1 MAFNANITPTVNGVF
16 TVRDSARELSDATK
30 DNAAAVQKAWDFYT
44 KLSDWRRSNKSAD
57 MLEQNDKNV
66 KADQEAE
73 AERNK
78 KLEGLKAERYKLSKE
93 LEELKA
99 RLDYPNTEQIE
110 KDVENMPADEQE
122 RYLMM
127 NGMKNPMLTDRLPKE
142 EEPQEFVFNWNWAK

>member
-30 DNAAAVQKAWDFYT
+30 DNAKAVQDAWNFYT
-44 KLSDWRRSNKSAD
+44 KFSDWRRSNKSAD
-57 MLEQNDKNV
+57 MLEQNDENV
-66 KADQEAE
+66 KADKEAE
-73 AERNK
+73 DKRSK
-78 KLEGLKAERYKLSKE
+78 KLEGLKSEREKLSKE

-99 RLDYPNTEQIE
+99 RLDYPTTEQVE
-110 KDVENMPADEQE
+110 ENVENMPADEQE

-142 EEPQEFVFNWNWAK
+142 EVPEFVFNWAK

>member
-30 DNAAAVQKAWDFYT
+30 DNAKAVQDAWNFYT
-44 KLSDWRRSNKSAD
+44 KFSDWRRSNKSAD
-57 MLEQNDKNV
+57 MLEQNDENV
-66 KADQEAE
+66 KADKEAE
-73 AERNK
+73 DKRNK
-78 KLEGLKAERYKLSKE
+78 KLEGLKSEREKLSKE

-99 RLDYPNTEQIE
+99 RLDYPTTEQVE
-110 KDVENMPADEQE
+110 ENVENMPADEQE

-142 EEPQEFVFNWNWAK
+142 EVPEFVFNWAK

>member
-30 DNAAAVQKAWDFYT
+30 DNAKAVQDAWNFYT
-44 KLSDWRRSNKSAD
+44 KFSDWRRSNKSAD
-57 MLEQNDKNV
+57 MLEQNDENV
-66 KADQEAE
+66 KADKEAE
-73 AERNK
+73 DARNK
-78 KLEGLKAERYKLSKE
+78 KLEGLKSERAKLSNE

-99 RLDYPNTEQIE
+99 RLDYPTTEQVE
-110 KDVENMPADEQE
+110 ENVENMPADEQE

-142 EEPQEFVFNWNWAK
+142 EVPEFVFNWAK

>member
-30 DNAAAVQKAWDFYT
+30 DNAKAVQDAWNFYT
-44 KLSDWRRSNKSAD
+44 KFSDWRRSNKSAD
-57 MLEQNDKNV
+57 MLEQNDENV
-66 KADQEAE
+66 KADKEAE
-73 AERNK
+73 DTRSK
-78 KLEGLKAERYKLSKE
+78 KLEGLKSEREKLSKE

-99 RLDYPNTEQIE
+99 RLDYPTTEQVE
-110 KDVENMPADEQE
+110 ENVENMPVDEQE

-142 EEPQEFVFNWNWAK
+142 ELPEFVFNWAK

>member
-30 DNAAAVQKAWDFYT
+30 DNAKAVQDAWNFYT
-44 KLSDWRRSNKSAD
+44 KFSDWRRSNKSAD
-57 MLEQNDKNV
+57 MLEQNDENV
-66 KADQEAE
+66 KADKEAE
-73 AERNK
+73 DARNK
-78 KLEGLKAERYKLSKE
+78 KLEGLKSERAKLSKE

-99 RLDYPNTEQIE
+99 RLDYPTTEQVE
-110 KDVENMPADEQE
+110 ENVENMPSDEQE

-142 EEPQEFVFNWNWAK
+142 EVPEFVFNWAK

>member
-30 DNAAAVQKAWDFYT
+30 DNTKALQNAWDFYT
-44 KLSDWRRSNKSAD
+44 KFSDWSRSNKSAD

-66 KADQEAE
+66 RADQEAE

-78 KLEGLKAERYKLSKE
+78 KLEGLKAEREKLSKE

-99 RLDYPNTEQIE
+99 RLDYPTTEQVE
-110 KDVENMPADEQE
+110 KNVENMPADEQE
-122 RYLMM
+122 RYLTM
-127 NGMKNPMLTDRLPKE
+127 NGMKNPFLADRLQKE
-142 EEPQEFVFNWNWAK
+142 EPEFVFNWAK

>member
-30 DNAAAVQKAWDFYT
+30 DNAKAVQDAWNFYT
-44 KLSDWRRSNKSAD
+44 KFSDWRRSNKSAD
-57 MLEQNDKNV
+57 MLEQNDENV
-66 KADQEAE
+66 KADKKAE
-73 AERNK
+73 DARNK
-78 KLEGLKAERYKLSKE
+78 KLEGLKSERAKLSKE

-99 RLDYPNTEQIE
+99 RLDYPTIEQVE
-110 KDVENMPADEQE
+110 ENVENMPADEQE

-142 EEPQEFVFNWNWAK
+142 EVPEFVFNWAK

>member
-30 DNAAAVQKAWDFYT
+30 DNAKAVQDAWNFYT
-44 KLSDWRRSNKSAD
+44 KFSDWRRSNKSAD
-57 MLEQNDKNV
+57 MLEQNDENV
-66 KADQEAE
+66 KADKEAE
-73 AERNK
+73 DARNK
-78 KLEGLKAERYKLSKE
+78 KLAGLKSEREKLSKE

-99 RLDYPNTEQIE
+99 RLDYPTTEQVE
-110 KDVENMPADEQE
+110 ENVENMPADEQE

-142 EEPQEFVFNWNWAK
+142 EVPEFVFNWAK

>member
-30 DNAAAVQKAWDFYT
+30 DNTKALQNAWDFYT

-57 MLEQNDKNV
+57 MLERNDENV
-66 KADQEAE
+66 KADREAE

-78 KLEGLKAERYKLSKE
+78 KLEGLKAEREKLSKE

-99 RLDYPNTEQIE
+99 RLDYPTTERIE
-110 KDVENMPADEQE
+110 NNVENMPDDERQ

-127 NGMKNPMLTDRLPKE
+127 NGMQNPMLTDRLPKE
-142 EEPQEFVFNWNWAK
+142 EPEFVFNWNWAK

>member
-30 DNAAAVQKAWDFYT
+30 DNAKAVQDAWNFYT
-44 KLSDWRRSNKSAD
+44 KFSDWRRSNKSAD
-57 MLEQNDKNV
+57 MLEQNDENV
-66 KADQEAE
+66 KADKEAE
-73 AERNK
+73 DARNK
-78 KLEGLKAERYKLSKE
+78 KLEGLKSEREKLSKE

-99 RLDYPNTEQIE
+99 RLDYPTTEQVE
-110 KDVENMPADEQE
+110 ENVENMSADEQE

-142 EEPQEFVFNWNWAK
+142 EVPEFVFNWAK

>member
-30 DNAAAVQKAWDFYT
+30 DNAKAVQDAWNFYT
-44 KLSDWRRSNKSAD
+44 KFSDWRRSNKSAD
-57 MLEQNDKNV
+57 MLEQNDENV
-66 KADQEAE
+66 KADKEAE
-73 AERNK
+73 DARNK
-78 KLEGLKAERYKLSKE
+78 KLEGLKSERAKLSKE

-99 RLDYPNTEQIE
+99 RLDYPTTEQVE
-110 KDVENMPADEQE
+110 ENVENMPADEQE

-142 EEPQEFVFNWNWAK
+142 EVPEFVFNWAK

>member
-30 DNAAAVQKAWDFYT
+30 DNAKAVQDAWNFYT
-44 KLSDWRRSNKSAD
+44 KFSDWRRSNKSAD
-57 MLEQNDKNV
+57 MLEQNDENV
-66 KADQEAE
+66 KADKKAE
-73 AERNK
+73 DARNK
-78 KLEGLKAERYKLSKE
+78 KLEGLKSERAKLSKE

-99 RLDYPNTEQIE
+99 RLDYPTTEQVE
-110 KDVENMPADEQE
+110 ENVENMPADEQE

-142 EEPQEFVFNWNWAK
+142 ELPEFVFNWAK

>member
-30 DNAAAVQKAWDFYT
+30 DNAEAIQNVWDFYT

-57 MLEQNDKNV
+57 MLERNDENV
-66 KADQEAE
+66 KTDQEAE

-78 KLEGLKAERYKLSKE
+78 KLAGLKAERAKLSKE

-99 RLDYPNTEQIE
+99 RLDYPTTEQIE
-110 KDVENMPADEQE
+110 KNVENMPADEQE
-122 RYLMM
+122 RYLTM

-142 EEPQEFVFNWNWAK
+142 EPEFVFNWAK

>member
-30 DNAAAVQKAWDFYT
+30 DNTKALQNAWDFYT
-44 KLSDWRRSNKSAD
+44 KFSDWRRSNKSAD
-57 MLEQNDKNV
+57 MLERNDKNV
-66 KADQEAE
+66 KADLEAE
-73 AERNK
+73 DARNK
-78 KLEGLKAERYKLSKE
+78 KLEGLKAERAKLSKE

-110 KDVENMPADEQE
+110 ENVENMPVDEQE
-122 RYLMM
+122 RYLMI

-142 EEPQEFVFNWNWAK
+142 EVPQEFVFNWNWAK

>member
-30 DNAAAVQKAWDFYT
+30 DNTKALQNAWDFYT
-44 KLSDWRRSNKSAD
+44 KFSDWIRSNKSAG

-73 AERNK
+73 DARSK
-78 KLEGLKAERYKLSKE
+78 KLEGLKAERAKLSKE

-99 RLDYPNTEQIE
+99 RLDYPTTEQVE
-110 KDVENMPADEQE
+110 ENVENIPADEQG
-122 RYLMM
+122 RYLTM
-127 NGMKNPMLTDRLPKE
+127 NGLKNPILTDRLPKE
-142 EEPQEFVFNWNWAK
+142 EAPEFVFNWNWAK

>member
-30 DNAAAVQKAWDFYT
+30 DNAKAIQNAWDFYT

-57 MLEQNDKNV
+57 MLEQNDENV

-78 KLEGLKAERYKLSKE
+78 KLAGLKAERAILSKE

-99 RLDYPNTEQIE
+99 RLDYPTTEQIE
-110 KDVENMPADEQE
+110 KNVENMPADEQE

-127 NGMKNPMLTDRLPKE
+127 NGMQNPMLTDRLPKE
-142 EEPQEFVFNWNWAK
+142 EMPEFVFNWAK

>member
-30 DNAAAVQKAWDFYT
+30 DNAKAVQDAWNFYT
-44 KLSDWRRSNKSAD
+44 KFSDWRRSNKSAD
-57 MLEQNDKNV
+57 MLEQNDENV
-66 KADQEAE
+66 KADKEAE
-73 AERNK
+73 DARNK
-78 KLEGLKAERYKLSKE
+78 KLEGLKSEREKLSKE

-99 RLDYPNTEQIE
+99 RLDYPTTEQVE
-110 KDVENMPADEQE
+110 ENVENMPADEQE

-142 EEPQEFVFNWNWAK
+142 EVPEFVFNWAK

>member
-30 DNAAAVQKAWDFYT
+30 DNAKAIQNAWDFYT

-57 MLEQNDKNV
+57 MLEQNDENV
-66 KADQEAE
+66 KADKEAE

-78 KLEGLKAERYKLSKE
+78 KLAGLKAERSRLSKE

-99 RLDYPNTEQIE
+99 RLNYPTTEQIE
-110 KDVENMPADEQE
+110 KNVENMPADEQE

-127 NGMKNPMLTDRLPKE
+127 NGMQNPILTDRLPKE
-142 EEPQEFVFNWNWAK
+142 EMPEFVFNWAK

>member
-30 DNAAAVQKAWDFYT
+30 DNAKAVQDAWNFYT
-44 KLSDWRRSNKSAD
+44 KFSDWRRSNKSAD
-57 MLEQNDKNV
+57 MLEQNDENV
-66 KADQEAE
+66 KADKEAE
-73 AERNK
+73 DARNK
-78 KLEGLKAERYKLSKE
+78 KLEGLKSERAKLSKE

-99 RLDYPNTEQIE
+99 RLDYPTTEQ
-110 KDVENMPADEQE
+110 VEENVEHMPADEQE

-142 EEPQEFVFNWNWAK
+142 EVPEFVFNWAK

>member
-30 DNAAAVQKAWDFYT
+30 DNAKAVQDAWNFYT
-44 KLSDWRRSNKSAD
+44 KFSDWRRSNKSAD
-57 MLEQNDKNV
+57 MLEQNDENV
-66 KADQEAE
+66 KADKEAE
-73 AERNK
+73 DARNK
-78 KLEGLKAERYKLSKE
+78 KLKGLKSEREKLSKE

-99 RLDYPNTEQIE
+99 RLDYPTTEQVE
-110 KDVENMPADEQE
+110 ENVENMPVDEQE

-142 EEPQEFVFNWNWAK
+142 EVPEFVFNWAK

>member
-30 DNAAAVQKAWDFYT
+30 DNAKAVQDAWNFYT
-44 KLSDWRRSNKSAD
+44 KFSDWRRSNKSAD
-57 MLEQNDKNV
+57 KLEQNDENV
-66 KADQEAE
+66 MADKEAE
-73 AERNK
+73 DSRNK
-78 KLEGLKAERYKLSKE
+78 KLECLKSERAKLSKE

-99 RLDYPNTEQIE
+99 RLDYPTTEQVE
-110 KDVENMPADEQE
+110 ENVENMPADEQE

-142 EEPQEFVFNWNWAK
+142 EVPEFVFNWAK

>member
-30 DNAAAVQKAWDFYT
+30 DNAKAVQDAWNFYT
-44 KLSDWRRSNKSAD
+44 KFSDWRRSNKSAD
-57 MLEQNDKNV
+57 MLEQNDENV
-66 KADQEAE
+66 KADKKAE
-73 AERNK
+73 DERSK
-78 KLEGLKAERYKLSKE
+78 KLAGLKSEREKLSKE

-99 RLDYPNTEQIE
+99 RLDYPTTEQVE
-110 KDVENMPADEQE
+110 ENVENMPVDEQE

-142 EEPQEFVFNWNWAK
+142 EVPEFVFNWAK

>member
-30 DNAAAVQKAWDFYT
+30 DNAKAVQDAWNFYT
-44 KLSDWRRSNKSAD
+44 KFSDWRRSNKSAD
-57 MLEQNDKNV
+57 MLEQNDENV
-66 KADQEAE
+66 KADKKAE
-73 AERNK
+73 DERSK
-78 KLEGLKAERYKLSKE
+78 KLAGLKSEREKLSKE

-99 RLDYPNTEQIE
+99 RLDYPTTEQVE
-110 KDVENMPADEQE
+110 ENVENMPDDEQE

-142 EEPQEFVFNWNWAK
+142 EVPEFVFNWAK

>member
-30 DNAAAVQKAWDFYT
+30 DNAKAVQDAWNFYT
-44 KLSDWRRSNKSAD
+44 KFSDWRRSNKSAD
-57 MLEQNDKNV
+57 MLEQNDENV
-66 KADQEAE
+66 KADKKAE
-73 AERNK
+73 DERSK
-78 KLEGLKAERYKLSKE
+78 KLAGLKSEREKLSKE

-99 RLDYPNTEQIE
+99 RLDYPTTEQVE
-110 KDVENMPADEQE
+110 ENVENMPADEQE

-142 EEPQEFVFNWNWAK
+142 EVPEFVFNWAK